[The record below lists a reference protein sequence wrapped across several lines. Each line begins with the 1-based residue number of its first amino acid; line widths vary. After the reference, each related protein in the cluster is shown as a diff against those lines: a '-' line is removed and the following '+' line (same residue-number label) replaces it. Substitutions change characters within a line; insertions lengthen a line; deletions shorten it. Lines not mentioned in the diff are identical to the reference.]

1 VARTTNSV
9 AATSPAAA
17 NGGQTPLG
25 SHGESTPSRDF
36 LSGDRPVPGLRWGV
50 RQRFR
55 SGAADCPQMS
65 RLSTALS
72 AQDLAVDQPGVGKPV
87 LPPAVTMEA
96 AGSPKFPWN
105 SRDHSPCSSDPGET
119 SPAEWA
125 MSQLPGAVPA
135 SDNNEDSPR
144 ELISGLNHKAFD
156 LAVDASR
163 WK

>member
-17 NGGQTPLG
+17 NVGHATLG

-36 LSGDRPVPGLRWGV
+36 LSGDRPDPGLRWGV
-50 RQRFR
+50 RRRFR

-87 LPPAVTMEA
+87 LRPAVTMEA
-96 AGSPKFPWN
+96 AGSPKFPGN
-105 SRDHSPCSSDPGET
+105 PRDRSPCSSDPGET
-119 SPAEWA
+119 RQAEWA
-125 MSQLPGAVPA
+125 MSQLPGAVRA

-144 ELISGLNHKAFD
+144 GLMALLEIVWVVFR
-156 LAVDASR
+156 AWEACR
-163 WK
+163 